1 MLQILETQPDDQ
13 RQSMQSEVQ
22 MTEPNQ
28 RQLDLTFEDQEN
40 KENQSQNIIPQSLQ
54 VIKAD

>member
-40 KENQSQNIIPQSLQ
+40 KENQSQNTLPQSLQ